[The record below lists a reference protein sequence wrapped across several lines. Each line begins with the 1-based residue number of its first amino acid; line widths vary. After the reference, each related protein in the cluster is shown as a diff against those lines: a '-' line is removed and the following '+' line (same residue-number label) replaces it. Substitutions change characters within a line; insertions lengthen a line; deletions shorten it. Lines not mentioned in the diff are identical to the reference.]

1 MSSSWKAPTMDRI
14 TVTMQ
19 PLLRETRLLVM
30 AGRHEV
36 MRAVLGPATASHPR
50 AAATLLEG
58 LSLWHQQALAVVL
71 CAGDEAN
78 SSATRMFDALGFGV
92 KTVHYDVEVA
102 FPAHP
107 RRGRRIPGFGNFG
120 DLRQLCLEGVTP

>member
-1 MSSSWKAPTMDRI
+1 
-14 TVTMQ
+14 MQ
-19 PLLRETRLLVM
+19 PLPRETRLLVM

-58 LSLWHQQALAVVL
+58 LALWHQQPVSVVL
-71 CAGDEAN
+71 CADDEAC
-78 SSATRMFDALGFGV
+78 SSATQMFDALGFGT

-102 FPAHP
+102 FPGHR
-107 RRGRRIPGFGNFG
+107 RRGRRIQGFGNFS